1 MRVFCKIVSIIY
13 ITVLLTSCGRFSL
26 DYDQREGVTIYEGDI
41 LVASGDSGL
50 YNSFAQ
56 DRNGGIHIAYYQ
68 VPRAT
73 ILWSYSSNL
82 KKGFEK
88 TEIVEQAGQ
97 GDNFG
102 LSSKILVDSSNKP
115 HVIYIKHLEG
125 GISNFRIYHAR
136 REDEAKWI
144 NQQIQTCGF
153 ESQAERLDAVIDPE
167 DVIHIA
173 YIGMDKK
180 LYYVGIRANGELLSC
195 EIIDP
200 AVGEQ
205 SRVPS
210 GGAISNCV
218 NMVIDSAGT
227 LHVAYYDSEN
237 GNLKY
242 AFKKKGEQNWAVD
255 TPGWQKV
262 FNEEIKLSQITPG
275 EYTAELKFPS
285 NEAKAD
291 TYIFAVA
298 PGGRREVPKD
308 FWRFVGQKN
317 IVLSGNIIGPDK
329 EFNLNM
335 RFYISY
341 VRTDTSPED
350 DGVFCAVSY
359 NELLV
364 PTIAFYDSTNTKI
377 KFAQK
382 NGEIWEI
389 EDVESS
395 PVGGRINILNFKIE
409 DKMVPAIMYSDLLR
423 SNVRVLIKNPDPR
436 SQEEKWIKSTVMAQ
450 KSSGYHIF
458 SSFLQIYGK
467 IGISYVKIVK
477 GSFELYFSI
486 FDVIKEIKEAI
497 KRQSN
502 QKT

>member
-1 MRVFCKIVSIIY
+1 MNRLGKIFFIIF
-13 ITVLLTSCGRFSL
+13 IATSCGRFSL
-26 DYDQREGVTIYEGDI
+26 DYDQKEGITIYEGDM

-50 YNSFAQ
+50 YNSFVQ
-56 DRNGGIHIAYYQ
+56 DRSGGIHIVYYQ
-68 VPRAT
+68 IPRAT

-102 LSSKILVDSSNKP
+102 LSSKVIIDSSNKP

-125 GISNFRIYHAR
+125 GESRFRMYHSW
-136 REDEAKWI
+136 REDEGKWLS
-144 NQQIQTCGF
+144 QEIQTCGF
-153 ESQAERLDAVIDPE
+153 ESKAERLDAIIDPE
-167 DVIHIA
+167 DIIHIA
-173 YIGMDKK
+173 YIGTDKK
-180 LYYVGIRANGELLSC
+180 LYYTSMRTNGEHISC
-195 EIIDP
+195 ETIDP
-200 AVGEQ
+200 AVGEL

-210 GGAISNCV
+210 GGAISDCV

-227 LHVAYYDSEN
+227 IHVSYYDSEN

-242 AFKKKGEQNWAVD
+242 AFKKKGEQVWEVS

-291 TYIFAVA
+291 TYIFAVG
-298 PGGRREVPKD
+298 PGGRKEVPKD
-308 FWRFVGQKN
+308 FWRFRGVKN
-317 IVLSGNIIGPDK
+317 IVFSGNIIGPDK

-335 RFYISY
+335 RFYVSY

-350 DGVFCAVSY
+350 EGMFCAVSY
-359 NELLV
+359 NDFLA
-364 PTIAFYDSTNTKI
+364 PNIAFYDSTNMKI

-382 NGEIWEI
+382 NGEIWE
-389 EDVESS
+389 VEEVEPA
-395 PVGGRINILNFKIE
+395 PVGGRINLVNFKIE
-409 DKMVPAIMYSDLLR
+409 DKSVPAIIYSDSLR
-423 SNVRVLIKNPDPR
+423 STIRILIKNPNY
-436 SQEEKWIKSTVMAQ
+436 SSEEDKWIKSTVLSQ
-450 KSSGYHIF
+450 SSAGYHLF
-458 SSFLQIYGK
+458 SSFMPIYGK
-467 IGISYVKIVK
+467 LGISYIKIVK

-486 FDVIKEIKEAI
+486 FDVIREIKEAI
-497 KRQSN
+497 RKQKNNN
-502 QKT
+502 QQT